1 MDSNLRLRY
10 LSWNLV
16 LMLETISS
24 SSSSFSQI
32 IRGTSQPTHASG
44 LLLEDKENK
53 DNEEDEV
60 DDEDEE
66 LGDRVLT
73 LWTERAAIFF
83 F

>member
-24 SSSSFSQI
+24 SSFSQI
-32 IRGTSQPTHASG
+32 IRGISQPTHASG

-73 LWTERAAIFF
+73 LWTEWAAIFF